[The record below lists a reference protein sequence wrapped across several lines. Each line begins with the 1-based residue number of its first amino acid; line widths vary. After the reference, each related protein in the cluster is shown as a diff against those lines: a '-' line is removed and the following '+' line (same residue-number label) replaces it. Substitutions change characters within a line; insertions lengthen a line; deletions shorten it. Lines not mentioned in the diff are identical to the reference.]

1 MGYSVR
7 TVDLSIHPESRENS
21 IASQENNSEK
31 PNAEFVD
38 RLVSVVN
45 AKNRSDLARILKVE
59 KTSVFG
65 WDQGSFPRW
74 EILNRV
80 RQEFGINLDW
90 LIYGEGPKFR
100 TQNNKQSGT
109 PEPSEPV
116 YDFDAILRRYIE
128 QVAREDGISF
138 ERAVQRLV
146 MTGLTERG
154 LINTGI
160 RDDVVLIPMGGVFPM
175 RVTMLVGGGPLVET
189 FELDEWEMIQEEYR
203 GRDLFLARVIGDS
216 MIGAGIDHDSKILCE
231 RVSNIRNG
239 QIVVAVVDGY
249 ESTVKTLERDRNIIR
264 LVPANDQY
272 RPQVYEQ
279 ERVKILGVVILVI
292 KKPG

>member
-1 MGYSVR
+1 M
-7 TVDLSIHPESRENS
+7 
-21 IASQENNSEK
+21 
-31 PNAEFVD
+31 
-38 RLVSVVN
+38 
-45 AKNRSDLARILKVE
+45 AKILKME
-59 KTSVFG
+59 KTSVFA

-80 RQEFGINLDW
+80 RAEYGINLDW
-90 LIYGEGPKFR
+90 LIYGEGPKF
-100 TQNNKQSGT
+100 TFQNNKQSGA
-109 PEPSEPV
+109 PETSEPV

-216 MIGAGIDHDSKILCE
+216 MIGAGIDHGSRILCE
-231 RVSNIRNG
+231 RIANIRNG

-272 RPQVYEQ
+272 QPQVYEQ
-279 ERVKILGVVILVI
+279 ERVQILGVVILVM